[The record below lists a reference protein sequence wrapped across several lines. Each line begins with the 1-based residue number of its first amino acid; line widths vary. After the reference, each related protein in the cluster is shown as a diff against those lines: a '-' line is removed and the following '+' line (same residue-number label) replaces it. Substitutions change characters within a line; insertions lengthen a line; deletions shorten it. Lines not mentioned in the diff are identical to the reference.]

1 VSFGEFE
8 EGAETNRI
16 SLVIA
21 PRASP
26 AKKTPFCKK
35 IFGIS
40 PDHLTQK
47 NMKRK
52 NLILP
57 GIAAWIG
64 IAFAAAPA
72 MAGTISY
79 LPITGDSDSDI
90 SSSKTYTHAIDFG
103 TQPVGG
109 GVATINGVVFAN
121 GNTGNFPA
129 IGGSSQTVGTGSTT
143 CPGVNPG
150 NANASITTGGMAD
163 LVRDMVF
170 NDATAVITLTGL
182 APGQPYRFRLYNRQ
196 YGTAASSERGQ
207 NIGFDTDGVGT
218 DISGAENTA
227 TFEADDAT
235 QPDPNQPTFNQ
246 VYALTYEYTL
256 SAGVTTLT
264 VYIDATSIGSYHL
277 YGLTNELDGPDIVEP
292 AVSGF
297 SPADG
302 APDVYLATDLVA
314 TFNEGIALTG
324 AGSISVTEVGGDGSS
339 DFSIDLSNLPDAD
352 AAVSVNGAVLTI
364 DPTSNFEPGQEYEVT
379 ISSGAIEDLA
389 GTPNAYGGTA
399 SGEWTFTTAA
409 QDLTAPVI
417 VTRDP
422 ADDSPDVSVSTNI
435 VATFDDDLVLGSGN
449 IVIYNVTLGGAAATI
464 DVTDSS
470 QVTLAGKVLTINPTD
485 PLDGLTEYAVQMDA
499 DVVRNLNDL
508 PNAEITDT
516 TSWSFTTKQPRITA
530 VGSGS
535 FGGVTPIPTSYT
547 QPITVG
553 DGADM
558 LVVMTSSELGNG
570 NMTVTY
576 GGIAMKLA
584 VGNKT
589 TSAIWYLDLATPGI
603 SGTDVVVDL
612 SSAGSRNGFAAG
624 WVSIDGNLEAG
635 ESITLHSTGTSAPQ
649 SNTVGLTTTV
659 ETFNFVNFNANNTS
673 KAITINS
680 PNPTVIYTDL
690 NIGSAEG
697 AAAYASSVAA
707 GSYTYQWT
715 LGTLAP
721 PNADYRRIDA
731 AAFSVT
737 TGTAFEDWAE
747 TGTLGPVSFNGDTN
761 ADGVQDGMA
770 FLLGAENP
778 DDNATGRLPTV
789 TRNGSGGLVL
799 TFNCLPIADRG
810 DAKLYVEHSG
820 DLGVSD
826 DWLATVDEVPDTTDA
841 VPDNGVTFVV
851 TPGSPTNGVVATIA
865 PSEAAGGKLFGRL
878 VATEN

>member
-1 VSFGEFE
+1 
-8 EGAETNRI
+8 
-16 SLVIA
+16 
-21 PRASP
+21 
-26 AKKTPFCKK
+26 
-35 IFGIS
+35 
-40 PDHLTQK
+40 
-47 NMKRK
+47 MKMK

-57 GIAAWIG
+57 GIAALIG

-72 MAGTISY
+72 IAGTISY

-143 CPGVNPG
+143 CPGVNAG
-150 NANASITTGGMAD
+150 NANANITGEMAK

-170 NDATAVITLTGL
+170 NDATAVVTLTGL

-218 DISGAENTA
+218 DISGAEDTA

-235 QPDPNQPTFNQ
+235 QPDPSQPTFNQ
-246 VYALTYEYTL
+246 VYALTYDYTL

-264 VYIDATSIGSYHL
+264 VYIDAKSIGSYHL
-277 YGLTNELDGPDIVEP
+277 YGLTNELVGSDIIEP
-292 AVSGF
+292 AISGF
-297 SPADG
+297 SPSDG
-302 APDVYLATDLVA
+302 ATEVYLATNLVA

-324 AGSISVTEVGGDGSS
+324 AGSISVAEVGGDGSS

-364 DPTSNFEPGQEYEVT
+364 DPTSNLEPGQEYEVT
-379 ISSGAIEDLA
+379 ISSGAIQDLA

-422 ADDSPDVSVSTNI
+422 ADDSPDVFVSTNI
-435 VATFDDDLVLGSGN
+435 VATFDEDLVLGSGN
-449 IVIYNVTLGGAAATI
+449 IVIYNVTLGSAAATI

-470 QVTLAGKVLTINPTD
+470 QVTLAGKVLTINPPA
-485 PLDGLTEYAVQMDA
+485 PLDGLTEYAIQMA
-499 DVVRNLNDL
+499 AGVVRNLNDL

-516 TSWSFTTKQPRITA
+516 TSWSFTTKQPRISA

-535 FGGVTPIPTSYT
+535 FGGVTPIPTSYA
-547 QPITVG
+547 QSIDVG
-553 DGADM
+553 VGADM
-558 LVVMTSSELGNG
+558 LIVMTSSEFGSG
-570 NMTVTY
+570 TMSVTY
-576 GGIAMKLA
+576 VGVAMIRA
-584 VGNKT
+584 VGNQT
-589 TSAIWYLDLATPGI
+589 NSAIWYLDLATPGI
-603 SGTDVVVDL
+603 TGTDVVVDL
-612 SSAGSRNGFAAG
+612 SGMSTRNGFAAG
-624 WVSIDGNLEAG
+624 WVSIDANLAVG
-635 ESITLHSTGTSAPQ
+635 ESITLHSTGTSAAQ
-649 SNTVGLTTTV
+649 SNSVNLTTTV
-659 ETFNFVNFNANNTS
+659 ETFNVVNFNANNTS

-707 GSYTYQWT
+707 GSHTYQWT
-715 LGTLAP
+715 LGSLTP
-721 PNADYRRIDA
+721 PTADYRRIDA

-737 TGTAFEDWAE
+737 TGTAFDDWAG
-747 TGTLGPVSFNGDTN
+747 TGTLGPVTFDGDTN
-761 ADGVQDGMA
+761 ADGVQDGLA
-770 FLLGAENP
+770 FLLGAVNP
-778 DDNATGRLPTV
+778 DDNATGRLPSV

-799 TFNCLPIADRG
+799 TFSCLPIADRG
-810 DAKLYVEHSG
+810 DAKLYVGHSG
-820 DLGVSD
+820 DIGVSD
-826 DWLATVDEVPDTTDA
+826 VWLATVDQVPDATDA

-851 TPGSPTNGVVATIA
+851 NPGSPTNSVVATIA
-865 PSEAAGGKLFGRL
+865 SSEAAGGKLFGRL